1 MSCFWECGP
10 GILNWLVWVNSE
22 APYWLSSSGYN
33 SLTPTTDHPQLISR
47 NSGPTGLS
55 MIILQDKFVFFHGA
69 VWIQWAL
76 VTRQESPVALS
87 VQSSPL
93 RGPSSSGRNL
103 NSKDSLAWTSS
114 EIFQEGLKLCPY
126 SPFIPWDNGLRVP
139 TFLITIPLW
148 VFWTMSV
155 RKSWA
160 SSLSAGY
167 WDPLASAAVW

>member
-1 MSCFWECGP
+1 MRLPTGFQVLATTHWLQPLTTHNSFQE
-10 GILNWLVWVNSE
+10 ILAQQAWV
-22 APYWLSSSGYN
+22 WLSFKIN
-33 SLTPTTDHPQLISR
+33 L
-47 NSGPTGLS
+47 
-55 MIILQDKFVFFHGA
+55 FFFHGA